1 MCIYFHLRNSMWIII
16 VQTMYTRMYC
26 FFFVTL
32 KHNNSL
38 STIQYKELRR
48 NTVEPAYDREVHCHN
63 WRNFLFIKKIG
74 SHRGYTA
81 KNVQVHFLQISY
93 RNFDFNFL
101 RKTGTTYYCLV
112 INLLGKKSFINGN
125 EKLINA

>member
-1 MCIYFHLRNSMWIII
+1 
-16 VQTMYTRMYC
+16 MYTRMYC

-48 NTVEPAYDREVHCHN
+48 NTVEPAYN
-63 WRNFLFIKKIG
+63 KSG
-74 SHRGYTA
+74 SHRGHTA

-101 RKTGTTYYCLV
+101 RKAGTTYYCLV
-112 INLLGKKSFINGN
+112 INL
-125 EKLINA
+125 